1 MHHTAPAELRD
12 AATSPSCQLMVL
24 IVSGRRTTPSDHL
37 HQPREN
43 GCLQNVKQ
51 NIRHVKISE
60 THISEPRVN
69 PSS

>member
-37 HQPREN
+37 HQPTEN

-51 NIRHVKISE
+51 NIRHVKNLRNS
-60 THISEPRVN
+60 HFRAQG
-69 PSS
+69 